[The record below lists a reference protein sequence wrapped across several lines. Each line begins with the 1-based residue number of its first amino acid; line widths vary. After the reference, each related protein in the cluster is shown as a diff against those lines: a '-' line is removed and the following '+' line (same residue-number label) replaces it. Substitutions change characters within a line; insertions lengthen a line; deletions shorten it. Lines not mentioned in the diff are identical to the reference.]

1 MSTGLDKFIFSNEK
15 FLHTLPVKVRL
26 RLEKAMIRKKL
37 KKGRVLYRQNSI
49 PRGVFMIRKGKVK
62 IYQSNKDGRDQIM
75 YIYTAGDWLGY
86 RPLLG
91 NDRHPVS
98 AMTLEE
104 TSVSYIPSAT
114 FLEILSESPELSQQ
128 LLITL
133 SREFSVWVNNITVF
147 AQKQVRSR
155 VALGL
160 LLLHHKYSGPS
171 GNDINLSRDD
181 FASYVG
187 TVKETLVR
195 VLQDF
200 KKRGWVESHGRKIW
214 VLDPDALLK
223 VADVND

>member
-1 MSTGLDKFIFSNEK
+1 MSTGLEKFLFSNEN
-15 FLHTLPVKVRL
+15 FLQTLPVKIRL
-26 RLEKAMIRKKL
+26 RLEKAMIRKRL

-75 YIYTAGDWLGY
+75 YIYTTGDWLGY

-91 NDRHPVS
+91 QDRHPVS

-104 TSVSYIPSAT
+104 SSVSYIPST
-114 FLEILSESPELSQQ
+114 IFLEILAESPELSQQ
-128 LLITL
+128 LLISL

-160 LLLHHKYSGPS
+160 LLLQQKYSDAMGS
-171 GNDINLSRDD
+171 EINLSRDD

-195 VLQDF
+195 VLQEF
-200 KKRGWVESHGRKIW
+200 KKRGWVESRGRKIW
-214 VLDPDALLK
+214 VLDADALLR
-223 VADVND
+223 VADVQD